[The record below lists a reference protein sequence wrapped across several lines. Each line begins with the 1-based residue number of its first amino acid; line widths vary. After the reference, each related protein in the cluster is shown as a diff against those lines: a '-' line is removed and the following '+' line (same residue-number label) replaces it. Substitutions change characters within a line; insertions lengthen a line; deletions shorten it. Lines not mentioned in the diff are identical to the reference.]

1 MAGPLSRAFWR
12 RHAVRWL
19 AARPDRGG
27 IKRLLRLHDRLYYF
41 MLGVIKASEGGIH
54 PRHRLTDAHRFFL
67 SHVGPGD
74 RVLDVGSAYGQIA
87 AALAAAA
94 KAVTG
99 LERRPEAVARARAE
113 FTAENLAFEVG
124 DFFDFRPGERY
135 DVIVAAN
142 VLEHVRDRQAF
153 LRKCASLADRLL
165 VRVPAVDRDW
175 LVPYRRELGLEWR
188 LHPDHEIEYTAET
201 LRAELEAAGYVV
213 RHTSTSYGA
222 IHGVAEIQR
231 KGQG

>member
-12 RHAVRWL
+12 PRVVRWL
-19 AARPDRGG
+19 ATRPDRGG
-27 IKRLLRLHDRLYYF
+27 IRFLLRFHDRLYYF
-41 MLGVIKASEGGIH
+41 TLGVIKASEAGIH
-54 PRHRLTDAHRFFL
+54 PRHRLTDAHQFFL
-67 SHVGPGD
+67 DHVGPGD
-74 RVLDVGSAYGQIA
+74 RILDVGSAYGHIA
-87 AALAAAA
+87 AALAAKA

-113 FTAENLAFEVG
+113 FPAGNLVFEAG
-124 DFFDFRPGERY
+124 DFFDFRSAERY

-153 LRKCASLADRLL
+153 LRKCATLADRLL

-188 LHPDHEIEYTAET
+188 LHPDHEIEYTHET

>member
-1 MAGPLSRAFWR
+1 MPGLLARASWR
-12 RHAVRWL
+12 RRATRWL
-19 AARPDRGG
+19 AGRPDRGG
-27 IKRLLRLHDRLYYF
+27 IKVLLRLHDRLYYF
-41 MLGVIKASEGGIH
+41 MLGVIKASEAGIH
-54 PRHRLTDAHRFFL
+54 PRHRLTDAHQFFL

-94 KAVTG
+94 TAVTG

-124 DFFDFRPGERY
+124 DFFNFRSAERY

-142 VLEHVRDRQAF
+142 VLEHIRDRQAF
-153 LRKCASLADRLL
+153 LRKCATLADRLL

-175 LVPYRRELGLEWR
+175 LVPYRRELGLPWH